1 MVVEAKYAEDIILQL
16 GSQIT
21 QANDS
26 NWEKYRLM
34 IEKNPQTHHPLTKN
48 KKVSLQRP
56 IICSFWLEQEK
67 HPH

>member
-1 MVVEAKYAEDIILQL
+1 MVVEAEYAEDIILQL

-34 IEKNPQTHHPLTKN
+34 IKKNPQTHHPLTEN